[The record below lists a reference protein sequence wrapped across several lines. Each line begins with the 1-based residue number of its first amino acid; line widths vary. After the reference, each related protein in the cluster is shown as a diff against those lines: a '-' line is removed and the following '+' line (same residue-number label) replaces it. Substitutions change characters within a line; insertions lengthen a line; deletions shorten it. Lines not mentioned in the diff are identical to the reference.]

1 MIAAVDPRLN
11 SGPLQADKTCMGGSR
26 RFRRAVGAA
35 ALVAAT
41 ALSAAGSATA
51 TDIDALKARAQAV
64 ADEISGMESK
74 LARLGDEQADI
85 EADILASDQE
95 IGILEVEIHE
105 ADAAYAEALERFEER
120 AVEAYK
126 GGAAAEVSMLLSAR
140 DLAEMHD
147 ISEMLSRS
155 AVIDQQAI
163 DDLLAAKENAEALQE
178 DVDTRKQRLMAART
192 RAAAVAEA
200 IETTMSERNEI
211 FAQLRTEVADLQEQ
225 ARIEAR
231 EAAEENDETAAV
243 PGLPEVPGTPQNPTW
258 GTHDPDRLVG
268 TGPSAGVPALFESTG
283 VSFEGEASW
292 YGPGFE
298 GNTTANGDIFD
309 SRLYTVASR
318 TLPFGTYLYV
328 QYGGRGV
335 VVYVNDR
342 GPYAGDR
349 ILDLSHAAAQA
360 IGISGVG
367 WVRAEII
374 LKK

>member
-1 MIAAVDPRLN
+1 M
-11 SGPLQADKTCMGGSR
+11 
-26 RFRRAVGAA
+26 GAA

-74 LARLGDEQADI
+74 LSRLGDEQAAI

-95 IGILEVEIHE
+95 LGALEVEIHE

-126 GGAAAEVSMLLSAR
+126 GGAAAEMSMLLSAR

-155 AVIDQQAI
+155 AVIDQQVI
-163 DDLLAAKENAEALQE
+163 DDLLAAKENAEALQ
-178 DVDTRKQRLMAART
+178 DDADTRKQRLMAART
-192 RAAAVAEA
+192 RAAVVAEA
-200 IETTMSERNEI
+200 IETTISERNDV

-231 EAAEENDETAAV
+231 EAAEADEQTPPV
-243 PGLPEVPGTPQNPTW
+243 PGLPDVPGTPQNPTW

-268 TGPSAGVPALFESTG
+268 TGPSSGVPAMFESTG
-283 VSFEGEASW
+283 VTFEGEASW